1 MTETERRKF
10 LKASLASLAGA
21 AGVSLPGC
29 NREPCCYDVA
39 IPESERDNTDAP
51 ESVKEETPSPEPEP
65 TDAAAEKAAHRE
77 ELTEQ
82 LKELAETDP
91 GDEFEIISADC
102 YKVAPIE
109 WDK

>member
-29 NREPCCYDVA
+29 ERYHTACCYA
-39 IPESERDNTDAP
+39 QA
-51 ESVKEETPSPEPEP
+51 EPEP
-65 TDAAAEKAAHRE
+65 TDANAEKAAHRE
-77 ELTEQ
+77 ELTEK

-91 GDEFEIISADC
+91 GEEFDPISADC
-102 YKVAPIE
+102 YDVS
-109 WDK
+109 WDYDDDLN